1 MFKWSRRRE
10 LTEQLAQQQNEERA
24 ARDEVGRLYA
34 ELTGLFRD
42 LPNITGPRVIAGIG
56 PKGGSGKT
64 TAMVAV
70 SYLLSHVVTGDL
82 ILTDVNPDK
91 SNVRERLV
99 RAGQRGTLLELVGA
113 LGTLHYPSQLARFQV
128 PVGRVKLIH
137 KDGLRS
143 SDVAQVSSNQWYD
156 LLETLSWYGQLVVA
170 DGGLS
175 LVSPAAVGT
184 LARADHVVL
193 CIEGDPVVLQ
203 KTLEAVNEVVAGDS
217 SMERLM
223 LGATVVVAYTNP
235 SAGMDPLLAEGIEF
249 LQRTFAGVFVV
260 PYDPAAAVSGLVPFD
275 RLAIAT
281 QDVYLRIALH
291 LAESFHRPSRATTP
305 PVVRIAVAD
314 EPTLDDAGAGHD
326 AIADTPARPEVSSSP
341 VVVLNQELRPRHAPE
356 PTKQSIGAGAQI
368 YATGSTV
375 GSPLR

>member
-1 MFKWSRRRE
+1 MFNRSGRRQE
-10 LTEQLAQQQNEERA
+10 AAQQLAKQQAEQAER
-24 ARDEVGRLYA
+24 DQIGLLYG
-34 ELTGLFRD
+34 ELSAVFRD
-42 LPNITGPRVIAGIG
+42 LPGVTGPRVVAGLG

-64 TAMVAV
+64 TAMATV
-70 SYLLSHVVTGDL
+70 SYLLSQVVTGDL
-82 ILTDVNPDK
+82 ILVDVNPDK

-113 LGTLHYPSQLARFQV
+113 LGTLHYPSHLARFQV

-143 SDVAQVSSNQWYD
+143 SDVAQVSSSQWYD
-156 LLETLSWYGQLVVA
+156 LLETLSWYGQLVLA

-184 LARADHVVL
+184 LARADHAVL

-203 KTLEAVNEVVAGDS
+203 KTLEAVNEVITSDP
-217 SMERLM
+217 SMQGLM

-249 LQRTFAGVFVV
+249 LQRTFAAVFVV
-260 PYDPAAAVSGLVPFD
+260 PYDPAAAVSGLIPFD
-275 RLAIAT
+275 KLTTAT

-291 LAESFHRPSRATTP
+291 LAGSFHRPNRATTP
-305 PVVRIAVAD
+305 PGLVAAAEVPPVDDHAGHQAVAD
-314 EPTLDDAGAGHD
+314 A
-326 AIADTPARPEVSSSP
+326 PARPEMNGSRVAVPDRESG
-341 VVVLNQELRPRHAPE
+341 PRHAPE
-356 PTKQSIGAGAQI
+356 PVRQSIGRSPEI
-368 YATGSTV
+368 DATGPIV
-375 GSPLR
+375 GVPVR